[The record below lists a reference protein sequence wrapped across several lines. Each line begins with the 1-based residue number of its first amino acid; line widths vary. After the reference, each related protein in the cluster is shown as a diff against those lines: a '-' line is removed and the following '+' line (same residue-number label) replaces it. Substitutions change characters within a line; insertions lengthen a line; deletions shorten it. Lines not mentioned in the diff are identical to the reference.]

1 MAELTKQVALE
12 EDKAVKEAKKEVKK
26 EVMKHQFNDVASIE
40 ERVKAMTFTEFKKGK
55 EVSGKARV
63 LTKA

>member
-1 MAELTKQVALE
+1 MEEKPATIKIWKQGPQHLSA
-12 EDKAVKEAKKEVKK
+12 VKK